1 MIVPFNRPL
10 GLSELVMSMAEDQR
24 FLTLF
29 EYTPLF
35 VVTGYPTTDVPCGQ
49 VVSIAPIDYAETP
62 SINGR
67 MMFQL
72 SQDSVDMDAPHSWG
86 CYPEYYSPIALGLA
100 RTHKEIIILI
110 APRYSLDYG
119 AATYERYAG
128 HGGSSPISLVPAGV
142 SAWGDASA
150 LRGRVRRDVVG
161 IKAGKVYSR
170 DRITAVVETTRRD
183 YAQAFANW
191 EGLV

>member
-10 GLSELVMSMAEDQR
+10 GLSELIMSMAEDQR

-35 VVTGYPTTDVPCGQ
+35 VVTGYPTPDVPCGQ
-49 VVSIAPIDYAETP
+49 VVSIAPIDYREAP
-62 SINGR
+62 PVNGR

-72 SQDSVDMDAPHSWG
+72 SQDSVDRDAPPSWG

-100 RTHKEIIILI
+100 RTHREIVILA
-110 APRYSLDYG
+110 APRYALDYG

-128 HGGSSPISLVPAGV
+128 HGGSLVPAGV
-142 SAWGDASA
+142 SAWGNASA

-170 DRITAVVETTRRD
+170 DRITAVVETTRRN